1 MLTSGKRR
9 IYAYTH
15 QPRSAAWETEVL
27 QAIESDTRI
36 PGARVPDI
44 APGRAAA
51 IDILAKC
58 KPADAMFCTTDQ
70 RREALIELLAC
81 AFTLGRISGLKVPR

>member
-1 MLTSGKRR
+1 MFS
-9 IYAYTH
+9 H
-15 QPRSAAWETEVL
+15 QPRRAAWETEVL

-36 PGARVPDI
+36 PGAPSPSL

-58 KPADAMFCTTDQ
+58 KPAEAMFCTTDQ
-70 RREALIELLAC
+70 RRETLIELLAV
-81 AFTLGRISGLKVPR
+81 AFTLGRINGLKVAR